1 VKRICQ
7 CGFDRTSLEQQEG
20 FIYGT
25 CPNCGHQPSQIT
37 VTNNEFIDAINSLT
51 SLGAVVRAFEVKK
64 DNKGYTLSVTWPIN
78 EQE

>member
-7 CGFDRTSLEQQEG
+7 CGFDRTSLEMQEG
-20 FIYGT
+20 FVYDS

-37 VTNNEFIDAINSLT
+37 VTNSEFIDAINSLT

-64 DNKGYTLSVTWPIN
+64 DNKGYTLSVSWPIH
-78 EQE
+78 E